1 MIKRELSFKHSLTSL
16 SACAILAFSSLC
28 ATAQSSNAP
37 VWRTDLTGGETS
49 TYALSDLAPGMAG
62 KPIKLTGSNN
72 SGYFDFTVKSDEVVS
87 SGELTLNFTV
97 SPSMLANVTQLNV
110 FLNGELQETT
120 ALTAKQIGKPQSL
133 VFKLASKSFRTGA
146 NQLRVEFVGHY
157 QTVCEN
163 ASNPSLWMDI
173 APESELALEKSFVRL
188 PNDLSQFPEPFIA
201 AGDASQDTTLPIVFA
216 RKPSDKEATAAAIV
230 AGYTGSLAQW
240 GKAEFPVY
248 FGEVPAKGHFVVF
261 ATNDN
266 RPDFLSEMP
275 PFEGPRI
282 EIRDVVGGQHE
293 KMLLISGRSDDDLI
307 VAAKALTS
315 GAQMIGDKFRVRDFK
330 DVPVQ
335 GPYQASNWIDPAQAL
350 TLNTLMR
357 YPTQLT
363 SRGAVLP
370 AIHLNLNMAPDLYA
384 IEGAKASLN
393 LFYKYSKPASGQV
406 AQMRVLMNSAL
417 AGSDNMQDGTGQGRS
432 EITIQAAPGPLVTA
446 VGPRDGMSLTN
457 DLSIEAFYGTQ
468 ALEGTPENC
477 RTVALPSHN
486 FQVDPTSSLVFS
498 GFYHYAQL
506 PEIGLYTKGGFPFSK
521 YADLSQTVAVLPD
534 TGNAQYVTTLL
545 NAVARIASNTGDVP
559 QHVTVTSKMDG
570 ELLKGKDI
578 LYVGKLPANI
588 TSLTQQTAFDLETV
602 VTDTL
607 SGKTPT
613 TDVEDPEN
621 APLAAMVSLKSPAD
635 SARTVV
641 ALLSAGARG
650 AKLLNDS
657 IADRAKLQDAVGGI
671 VFVSEQ
677 GLTSFAPSKTWWSGD
692 LPWYQ
697 RVWVSFANRPFLL
710 VFCALI
716 AAVLAGWGIFAGMR
730 RWLRGRSSL

>member
-1 MIKRELSFKHSLTSL
+1 MIKREFKHSLTSL
-16 SACAILAFSSLC
+16 SVCTLLAFSSL
-28 ATAQSSNAP
+28 TSMAQTSDAP
-37 VWRTDLTGGETS
+37 VWRPDLTGGETS

-72 SGYFDFTVKSDEVVS
+72 SGYFDFTVRPDEVVS

-110 FLNGELQETT
+110 FLNGELQETA
-120 ALTAKQIGKPQSL
+120 ALNAKQIGKPQSL
-133 VFKLASKSFRTGA
+133 TFKLASKSFRTGP

-163 ASNPSLWMDI
+163 AANPSLWMDI

-188 PNDLSQFPEPFIA
+188 PNDLSQFPEPFVVS
-201 AGDASQDTTLPIVFA
+201 GDAAQNTTLPIVFA
-216 RKPSDKEATAAAIV
+216 QQPTDKETTAAAII

-248 FGEVPAKGHFVVF
+248 YGEVPAKGHFIVF

-266 RPDFLSEMP
+266 KPAFLAELP
-275 PFEGPRI
+275 EFEGPRI

-293 KMLLISGRSDDDLI
+293 KMLIIGGRNDDELI

-315 GAQMIGDKFRVRDFK
+315 GTQLIGEKYRVRDFK
-330 DVPVQ
+330 DIQVQ
-335 GPYQASNWIDPAQAL
+335 EAYQAKNWIDPAQAL

-363 SRGAVLP
+363 SRGALLP

-384 IEGAKASLN
+384 IEGARADLN
-393 LFYKYSKPASGQV
+393 LFYRYSKPAQGQV

-417 AGSDNMQDGTGQGRS
+417 AGSDNMKEGTDRNRS
-432 EITIQAAPGPLVTA
+432 EITIQTVPGPLASA
-446 VGPRDGMSLTN
+446 VGPRDGMALTN
-457 DLSIEAFYGTQ
+457 DLSIEAFYASQ
-468 ALEGTPENC
+468 AREGTPENC

-486 FQVDPTSSLVFS
+486 FQVDPTSSIVFS

-506 PEIGLYTKGGFPFSK
+506 PEIALYAKGGFPFSK
-521 YADLSQTVAVLPD
+521 YADLSQTVAVLSD
-534 TGNAQYVTTLL
+534 AGNSQYVTTLL
-545 NAVARIASNTGDVP
+545 NAVARIASNTGNVP
-559 QHVTVTSKMDG
+559 HHLTVTTKIDDNV
-570 ELLKGKDI
+570 LKDKDV
-578 LYVGKLPANI
+578 LYIGGLPANI
-588 TSLTQQTAFDLETV
+588 TSLNQQTALDLESA

-607 SGKTPT
+607 IGKDAKSGT
-613 TDVEDPEN
+613 EDPEN
-621 APLAAMVSLKSPAD
+621 APLAAMLSVKSPAD
-635 SARTVV
+635 GSRTVV
-641 ALLSAGARG
+641 ALLSAGAQG

-657 IADRAKLQDAVGGI
+657 LADRAKLQEASGGT

-677 GLTSFAPSKTWWSGD
+677 GLTSFKPSKTWWSGD

-710 VFCALI
+710 VLCALI
-716 AAVLAGWGIFAGMR
+716 AAVVAGWGIFAGMR